1 MEEFFLQIT
10 RVIPAFDNSVI
21 YAGIGIIF
29 LAGVVR
35 GFTGFGFSAICV
47 ALLSFFVDP
56 ALIVPVI
63 LMMEVAASAWL
74 MPSTWRDADYKWLM
88 WMMIGLVLGTPIGVW
103 MLSYLP
109 AETTKLVLY
118 ALLLALGLAGFAQDR
133 GIIPKFVAPVFVVGI
148 LFGVGNGL
156 AGIAGLVAAVF
167 MISSAMKDETMRA
180 SMIVLFFF
188 ADLYALLIGSGFGLI
203 ERSQFLLLGVFLV
216 PLFISISV
224 GSWGFRKWGAGNY
237 KNIALG
243 LILIIA
249 TLGIFQVL
257 F

>member
-1 MEEFFLQIT
+1 M
-10 RVIPAFDNSVI
+10 IPGFEDSVVF
-21 YAGIGIIF
+21 AGIGVVL

-74 MPSTWRDADYKWLM
+74 MPNTWRDADYKWLM
-88 WMMIGLVLGTPIGVW
+88 WMMIGLVLGTPVGVW

-118 ALLLALGLAGFAQDR
+118 GLLLVLGLAGYAQNR
-133 GIIPKFVAPVFVVGI
+133 GILPKFVAPVFVVGI

-167 MISSAMKDETMRA
+167 MISSTMKDETMRA

-188 ADLYALLIGSGFGLI
+188 ADLYALFVGSGFGLI
-203 ERSQFLLLGVFLV
+203 ERSQFVLLAVFLV
-216 PLFISISV
+216 PLVISISV
-224 GSWGFRKWGAGNY
+224 GSWGFSRFGAGNY